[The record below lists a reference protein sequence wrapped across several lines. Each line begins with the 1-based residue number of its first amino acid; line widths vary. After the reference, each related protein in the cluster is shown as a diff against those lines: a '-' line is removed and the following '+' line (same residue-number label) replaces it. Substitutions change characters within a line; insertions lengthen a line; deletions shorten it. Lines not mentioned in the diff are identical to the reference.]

1 MNDKLK
7 NLFLGHKNNEVISKI
22 IENEIKFK
30 YWLLIKNF
38 IHL

>member
-30 YWLLIKNF
+30 LLVLVIN
-38 IHL
+38 

>member
-1 MNDKLK
+1 VISETRQIEMNDKLK

-30 YWLLIKNF
+30 F
-38 IHL
+38 

>member
-7 NLFLGHKNNEVISKI
+7 NLFLGHKNNKVISKI

-30 YWLLIKNF
+30 F
-38 IHL
+38 